1 MLPIRS
7 TSTRCT
13 STALW
18 LLATLL
24 IGHVR
29 ADTEADSQ
37 NHSASRRTTP
47 WTKSRVIGSPTPPP
61 PFRVALA
68 FEELKF
74 DRPVA
79 LTSASGE
86 DHLFLLQQD
95 GKLFAFENNRSVQQT
110 ALVIDLKKP
119 EPKLGSAYGITF
131 HPDYQRNH
139 YVYLCYTYQGTLEE
153 GSRLVR
159 FSTDGAHPPQ
169 IDPASAQTILTWVSG
184 GHNGGCIKF
193 GPDGYLYISTG
204 DASGPAPPDVHRAG
218 QDVSNLLSSI
228 LRIDVDNQDTGLEY
242 AIPQDNP
249 LISVAGARGEIW
261 SYGYRN
267 PWKMSFD
274 RVDGHLWVGDV
285 GWELWEMIYR
295 VKKGGNYGWSITEGP
310 QPVHPEDTP
319 GPTPILPP
327 TLQHPHSEAA
337 SITGGFVYRGTRLET
352 LTGAYVYG
360 DFQTGILWGARLSGE
375 EVSWHQE
382 LARSPLQLVAFG
394 EDTAGELY
402 LVDYRGQ
409 IFQLEENPQP
419 DRSAQFPRRL
429 SQTGLF
435 ASTAE
440 QTPAAG
446 VIPYQI
452 NAPAWADH
460 SQSQRWLA
468 IPGRGHITSDGAGNW
483 QFPDGSVLVKTIHQR
498 THKAANQRL
507 ETQILHRAENSW
519 RPYTYV
525 WNDAG
530 TDAELAPAGGLDLT
544 LSVDP
549 ASPSPARWR
558 VHSRSACLLCHNPW
572 VEARTTVFGV
582 QSASPLAVDTT
593 QWSRLVEVA
602 GKPVSQLQQ
611 LHDQGWLE
619 TDGRGDRPPVLPL
632 VDPTDEAQ
640 SLDRRVR
647 SYLHVNCAHCH
658 QFNAGGAANI
668 ALSHQVPLAST
679 GTLKTRPTQGTF
691 GITGAR
697 IISPGDPL
705 GSVLYY
711 RVSKLGGGRMPRLG
725 STHVDLAA
733 ASMIHDWIATLA
745 SQPTPATP
753 PITPRLAARLGRDSA
768 QDRTA
773 AITALTNTTRGALAL
788 LRWVND
794 HPDPLLREQVLAV
807 TRKHP
812 ATEVRDLF
820 ERFLPP
826 DQRVKRLGTVVDR
839 GAILDLPANAKQGRV
854 VFFDNP
860 AAACKNCHRIAKQG
874 ETLGPDLSQIGKKY
888 TAAQLLDQILEP
900 SKLMDPKYVP
910 YLMETAEGQI
920 LTGLLEKKTDEE
932 VWLKDARNRIH
943 KIAAAEIELLVR
955 QRKSLMP
962 ELLLRDLTAQQVA
975 DLVAFLATL
984 K

>member
-1 MLPIRS
+1 MLFIRRHS
-7 TSTRCT
+7 TQFSFC
-13 STALW
+13 SAW
-18 LLATLL
+18 LLAALL
-24 IGHVR
+24 GCP
-29 ADTEADSQ
+29 ALAQTAAQ
-37 NHSASRRTTP
+37 PRRTVG
-47 WTKSRVIGSPTPPP
+47 WTESRLAGAPTPPP

-68 FEELKF
+68 FGQLKF

-79 LTSASGE
+79 LTSAPGE

-95 GKLFAFENNRSVQQT
+95 GKLFSFANNAAVEKT
-110 ALVIDLKKP
+110 TLVIDLKKQAP
-119 EPKLGSAYGITF
+119 QLGSAYGVTF

-139 YVYLCYTYQGTLEE
+139 FVYLCYALQGTQEE

-159 FSTDGAHPPQ
+159 FSSDGAHPPQ

-184 GHNGGCIKF
+184 GHNGGCVKF

-228 LRIDVDNQDTGLEY
+228 LRIDVDRQDPGLQY
-242 AIPQDNP
+242 AIPTDNP
-249 LISVAGARGEIW
+249 LVKIPGARGEIW

-274 RVDGHLWVGDV
+274 RDDGHLWVGDV
-285 GWELWEMIYR
+285 GWELWEMVYR

-360 DFQTGILWGARLSGE
+360 DFQTGILWGARLSAE

-394 EDTAGELY
+394 EDVAGELY

-409 IFQLEENPQP
+409 IFQLVENPQP
-419 DRSAQFPRRL
+419 DRSADFPRRL

-435 ASTAE
+435 ASTAD
-440 QTPAAG
+440 QTPATG
-446 VIPYQI
+446 VLPYEI

-460 SQSQRWLA
+460 TQSQRWLA
-468 IPGRGHITSDGAGNW
+468 IPDRRHIATDGAGNW
-483 QFPDGSVLVKTIHQR
+483 QFPDGSVLVKTIQLP
-498 THKAANQRL
+498 TDNGAARRL
-507 ETQILHRAENSW
+507 ETQILHREENSW

-530 TDAELAPAGGLDLT
+530 TDAQLAPAGGLDLT
-544 LSVDP
+544 LPPDP
-549 ASPSPARWR
+549 TRPAPSRWR
-558 VHSRSACLLCHNPW
+558 IHGRSACLLCHNPW
-572 VEARTTVFGV
+572 VEAKTTVFGV
-582 QSASPLAVDTT
+582 QSASPLAVDTR
-593 QWSRLVEVA
+593 QWNRAVQVA
-602 GKPVSQLQQ
+602 GKPVSQLQH
-611 LHDQGWLE
+611 LYDQGWLE
-619 TDGRGDRPPVLPL
+619 TGAPSDRPPALPL
-632 VDPTDEAQ
+632 VNPVDEQQ

-668 ALSHQVPLAST
+668 ALSHQVPLNNT

-697 IISPGDPL
+697 IIAPGDPL

-725 STHVDLAA
+725 SDHVDLAA
-733 ASMIHDWIATLA
+733 ADMIHDWIAGLNPNTFGA
-745 SQPTPATP
+745 PAVIP
-753 PITPRLAARLGRDSA
+753 ERLAAQLAADSA
-768 QDRTA
+768 AARTT
-773 AITALTNTTRGALAL
+773 AITTLTNTTRGALAL
-788 LRWVND
+788 LRWLND
-794 HPDPLLREQVLAV
+794 HSAPRLQEEVLAV
-807 TRKHP
+807 TRTHP

-826 DQRVKRLGTVVDR
+826 DQRVQRLGTVVDR
-839 GAILDLPANAKQGRV
+839 AAILRLPANAERGRKL
-854 VFFDNP
+854 FFDNP

-874 ETLGPDLSQIGKKY
+874 ENLGPDLSQIGKKH
-888 TAAQLLDQILEP
+888 TAAQLLDHILEP
-900 SKLMDPKYVP
+900 SKFMEPKYVP
-910 YLMETAEGQI
+910 YLMETAAGQI
-920 LTGLLEKKTDEE
+920 FTGLLEKKTERE

-943 KIAAAEIELLVR
+943 KVAIEEIELLVR
-955 QRKSLMP
+955 QRKSMMP

-975 DLVAFLATL
+975 DLVAFLAAL

>member
-1 MLPIRS
+1 MLTIRS
-7 TSTRCT
+7 TSTHST
-13 STALW
+13 SATLW

-24 IGHVR
+24 VGHTTLAAENQPAARR
-29 ADTEADSQ
+29 AS
-37 NHSASRRTTP
+37 P
-47 WTKSRVIGSPTPPP
+47 WTQSRLVGSPTPPP
-61 PFRVALA
+61 PFRVAFA
-68 FEELKF
+68 FEGLKF

-79 LTSASGE
+79 LTSAPGE

-95 GKLFAFENNRSVQQT
+95 GKLLAFENKRSVQQT
-110 ALVIDLKKP
+110 ALVIDLKKR

-139 YVYLCYTYQGTLEE
+139 YVYLCYVYQGTLEK

-159 FSTDGAHPPQ
+159 FATDGAHPPK

-184 GHNGGCIKF
+184 GHNGGCVKF

-228 LRIDVDNQDTGLEY
+228 LRIDVDNQDPGLNY
-242 AIPQDNP
+242 AIPKDNP
-249 LISVAGARGEIW
+249 LVSVAGARGEVW

-337 SITGGFVYRGTRLET
+337 SITGGFVYRGTRLSG

-382 LARSPLQLVAFG
+382 VARSPLQLVAFG

-409 IFQLEENPQP
+409 IFQLQENPQP
-419 DRSAQFPRRL
+419 DRSAEFPRRL

-435 ASTAE
+435 ASTTDL
-440 QTPAAG
+440 TPAAG

-452 NAPAWADH
+452 NASAWADH
-460 SQSQRWLA
+460 TAAQRWLA
-468 IPGRGHITSDGAGNW
+468 IPGQGQITADGPGKW
-483 QFPDGSVLVKTIHQR
+483 KFPDGSVLVKTIHQR
-498 THKAANQRL
+498 RSNAIPRKL
-507 ETQILHRAENSW
+507 ETQILHREDNSW

-530 TDAELAPAGGLDLT
+530 TDAELAPAGGLDLA
-544 LSVDP
+544 LAVDP

-582 QSASPLAVDTT
+582 QSASPLAVDET
-593 QWSRLVEVA
+593 QWSRLVQVA
-602 GKPVSQLQQ
+602 GTPVSQLQH
-611 LHDQGWLE
+611 LHDQGLLALA
-619 TDGRGDRPPVLPL
+619 TQSDQAPAMPL

-640 SLDRRVR
+640 TLDRRAR

-668 ALSHQVPLAST
+668 ALSHQVPLANT
-679 GTLKTRPTQGTF
+679 GTLGTRPTQGTF

-711 RVSKLGGGRMPRLG
+711 RISKLGGGRMPRLG
-725 STHVDLAA
+725 SVHVDVAG
-733 ASMIHDWIATLA
+733 ASMIHDWIANL
-745 SQPTPATP
+745 TPQETVAP
-753 PITPRLAARLGRDSA
+753 HPITPRLAARLASNSDT
-768 QDRTA
+768 DRTA
-773 AITALTNTTRGALAL
+773 AITTLTTTTRGALAL
-788 LRWVND
+788 LRWVAD
-794 HPDPLLREQVLAV
+794 HPDPRLRTQVLAA
-807 TRKHP
+807 TRTHP

-839 GAILDLPANAKQGRV
+839 GAILRLPANAEQGRT
-854 VFFDNP
+854 VFFNNP
-860 AAACKNCHRIAKQG
+860 AAACKNCHRIGKQG
-874 ETLGPDLSQIGKKY
+874 ETLGPDLSTIGKKY
-888 TAAQLLDQILEP
+888 GAAQLLDQILEP

-932 VWLKDARNRIH
+932 VWIKDARNRIH
-943 KIAAAEIELLVR
+943 KIPAEEIELLVR